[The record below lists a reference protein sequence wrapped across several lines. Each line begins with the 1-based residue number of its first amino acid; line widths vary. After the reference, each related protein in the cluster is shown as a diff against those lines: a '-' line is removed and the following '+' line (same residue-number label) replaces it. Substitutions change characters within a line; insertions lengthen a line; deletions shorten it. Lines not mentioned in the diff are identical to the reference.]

1 MTRHRFALGAALVAL
16 AVATPLS
23 AQIQDWQSK
32 WFWGAKGGV
41 VGYTLPTLGQVVSP
55 QFGGEWMITARRTA
69 LYVGYSQST
78 TQERDSF
85 AFSGVTGAVP
95 VIFDAMRRMQV
106 GIVVLPTNGAL
117 QPYVGGGFVIETLT
131 NARTDATPALSSGQQ
146 TTVDRAL
153 QDQSA
158 GGFALVMAGL
168 QLRMGR
174 KLAVYGHYQ
183 GSPQGRAFLLAGS
196 SHSFEFGLRY
206 AFLGAREDDVT
217 SRR

>member
-16 AVATPLS
+16 AAATPLS

-41 VGYTLPTLGQVVSP
+41 LGYSIPSAGTVFVP
-55 QFGGEWMITARRTA
+55 QFGGEWVITARRTA
-69 LYVGYSQST
+69 LYVGYSQSNT
-78 TQERDSF
+78 AERDTF
-85 AFSGVTGAVP
+85 PFTGVTPPIWIAFNG
-95 VIFDAMRRMQV
+95 MRRMQI

-131 NARTDATPALSSGQQ
+131 NARVDTTLSTAAQN
-146 TTVDRAL
+146 TVDRAL

-174 KLAVYGHYQ
+174 KLALYGQYQ
-183 GSPQGRAFLLAGS
+183 GSPQGRSFLLPGS
-196 SHSFEFGLRY
+196 SHSLEFGLRY